1 MIMTG
6 TNFNSNSKNRVFK
19 KTPGTNLHV
28 HLTKSNPKGHF
39 CGSSGAILNGI
50 PKKTPNEFNKLSKSK
65 KRPNR
70 KYGGTFSHTV
80 VKTQLEKA
88 IWQAE

>member
-1 MIMTG
+1 MTQG
-6 TNFNSNSKNRVFK
+6 YGNIR
-19 KTPGTNLHV
+19 
-28 HLTKSNPKGHF
+28 
-39 CGSSGAILNGI
+39 AILNGI
-50 PKKTPNEFNKLSKSK
+50 PKKTTTEFNKLSKSK

-70 KYGGTFSHTV
+70 KYGGTFSHKV